1 MGLIFFRYLL
11 RRLAWPL
18 LLLLIL
24 LCGLLFGLQA
34 MRLGHHLLGQGMG
47 AGSLL
52 LLLGLSLPT
61 LLVFAAPF
69 ALFGALLFSLGA
81 LEQRGELAALR
92 LAGAS
97 GARVAAPAALLILV
111 TGLVTGVTAATL
123 EPAAVAGLRALAAR
137 DAVRVML
144 LEAPAGQFR
153 QLGQDTTLHVARRL
167 SAAPGLA
174 RFHGFFMSRDG
185 GSEILLARRATA
197 RRAGKGGVAL
207 ELREG
212 EIQQRLDQQ
221 GGIRRIRFAR
231 LTTGLDL
238 GGALDRH
245 LGFLSTMV
253 ADPARAGGAAAGC
266 LGLGALAL
274 FVALGRGGR
283 LRKAALGL
291 TGALAYQALLWGISL
306 VWAGVAGP
314 ALLAGLVVVAA
325 GVRIGRY

>member
-1 MGLIFFRYLL
+1 
-11 RRLAWPL
+11 LA
-18 LLLLIL
+18 L

-47 AGSLL
+47 GGSMLI
-52 LLLGLSLPT
+52 LLGLSLPT
-61 LLVFAAPF
+61 LLVFVAPF
-69 ALFGALLFSLGA
+69 ALFGAMLFALGA

-111 TGLVTGVTAATL
+111 TGAVTGVAAAAL

-137 DAVRVML
+137 DAVRVIL

-167 SAAPGLA
+167 PSIPGQA
-174 RFHGFFMSRDG
+174 RFHGFFLSRG
-185 GSEILLARRATA
+185 GGREILLAKTATA
-197 RRAGKGGVAL
+197 RRAGQGGVAL
-207 ELREG
+207 ELADG
-212 EIQQRLDQQ
+212 EIHQQLGPGQ
-221 GGIRRIRFAR
+221 GGLRRIRFAS

-253 ADPARAGGAAAGC
+253 AEPARAGRAAAGC

-274 FVALGRGGR
+274 FIGMGRGGR

-291 TGALAYQALLWGISL
+291 AGVLAYQALLWGISL
-306 VWAGVAGP
+306 HWASVWGP
-314 ALLAGLVVVAA
+314 ALLAGAVMVAA
-325 GVRIGRY
+325 GGRIRNY